1 MKKSLKVLI
10 STICAFVFVALLG
23 LGIFAVKDYREY
35 NKYMKWRFLNDAVA
49 VYISSDY
56 LDEFLSKE
64 FEIEDFELNNIERI
78 KYGYWSEGDN
88 CGKITVYLKK
98 PGWVRVNRAI
108 KRLEELPFVKD
119 ADYVPGQFLF

>member
-10 STICAFVFVALLG
+10 STICAVVFVALLV

-35 NKYMKWRFLNDAVA
+35 DEYMKWRFLNDAVA

-64 FEIEDFELNNIERI
+64 FGIEDFELNNIERI
-78 KYGYWSEGDN
+78 EYGNYEYL
-88 CGKITVYLKK
+88 IYVYLKK
-98 PGWVRVNRAI
+98 SGWVQVNRAI

>member
-10 STICAFVFVALLG
+10 STICAVVLIALLVIG
-23 LGIFAVKDYREY
+23 VFAVKDYREY
-35 NKYMKWRFLNDAVA
+35 DEYMKRRFLNDAVA

-64 FEIEDFELNNIERI
+64 FESEDFKLNNIERI
-78 KYGYWSEGDN
+78 EYGNYEYL
-88 CGKITVYLKK
+88 IYVYLKK
-98 PGWVRVNRAI
+98 SGWVQVNRAI

>member
-10 STICAFVFVALLG
+10 STICAFVFVALLVF
-23 LGIFAVKDYREY
+23 GIFAVKDYREY
-35 NKYMKWRFLNDAVA
+35 DEYMKRRFLNDAVA

-64 FEIEDFELNNIERI
+64 FESEDFKLNNIERI
-78 KYGYWSEGDN
+78 EYGNYEYL
-88 CGKITVYLKK
+88 IYVYLKK
-98 PGWVRVNRAI
+98 SGWVQVNRAI